1 MIGKFN
7 ALFVLYCIIATTSQ
21 DAVEAFGCVNV
32 KSVQTNTNT
41 FWKNHECISSFG
53 LSRMVLA
60 AGPNILEKLP
70 DDDDTPIPFVDK
82 EQNEFIECYADS
94 VATIDGV
101 QYTIGTPCDYPVALC
116 YFDSQEQLIPIELEE
131 ELMDDIFPI
140 AESIVEDEFG
150 EELVL
155 QRTSQTLTLMGEL
168 DDDDEDDED
177 YDNEEDEYDE
187 DMDEEEE
194 VEILI
199 SFEHKGTEYN
209 LVRLLD
215 PVLLVAK
222 PDPENPSKRYLLSEE
237 ESERIMPI
245 LEDLFLDQEELA

>member
-1 MIGKFN
+1 MFGKFN
-7 ALFVLYCIIATTSQ
+7 ALFVLYYIIATTSQ
-21 DAVEAFGCVNV
+21 DAVEAFGSVNSMKKGFV
-32 KSVQTNTNT
+32 TNTNT
-41 FWKNHECISSFG
+41 FWKNHECRVSSFG
-53 LSRMVLA
+53 LRMEASKSV
-60 AGPNILEKLP
+60 LEKLP
-70 DDDDTPIPFVDK
+70 EDDDTPIPFVDK
-82 EQNEFIECYADS
+82 DLNEFIECYADS
-94 VATIDGV
+94 IATIDGI

-116 YFDSQEQLIPIELEE
+116 YFDSQEQLIPIELED

-168 DDDDEDDED
+168 DDDEEEDDYDEEEEEDD
-177 YDNEEDEYDE
+177 YDG
-187 DMDEEEE
+187 DEEEE

-237 ESERIMPI
+237 ESDRVMPI
-245 LEDLFLDQEELA
+245 LEELFLDQEELA